1 MAKTG
6 PVPNHSDD
14 LARERERKGG
24 SVQPVTKGERRK
36 VVIPRAPADW
46 HPIAKMIWNS
56 MKVSGQEDFYQQ
68 SDWAYA
74 YSICD
79 DISFYK
85 KPLTNK
91 DGEEYHK
98 RSPEML
104 KALNTAMERL
114 LLTEGDRRR
123 ARIEL
128 AEPEPETEPASVHA
142 IDEYKRE
149 LGVAR

>member
-1 MAKTG
+1 MSG

-14 LARERERKGG
+14 LARPRERKGG
-24 SVQPVTKGERRK
+24 DVQPVSTGERRK
-36 VVIPRAPADW
+36 VVIPRADKDW
-46 HPIAKMIWNS
+46 HPIARMIWDS
-56 MKVSGQEDFYQQ
+56 MKTSGQTDFYQQ

-85 KPLTNK
+85 KPMTAK
-91 DGEEYHK
+91 DGTEYHK

-128 AEPEPETEPASVHA
+128 AEPEPETEPASVTA
-142 IDEYKRE
+142 IQDYKAD
-149 LGVAR
+149 LGLA